1 MVKYSPGHGGKE
13 ADLLLMFKKMA
24 LENNTEEQQ
33 SLMLQMWEVRGD
45 NQAVNLHP
53 LHPVSCL

>member
-1 MVKYSPGHGGKE
+1 MGGKE

-33 SLMLQMWEVRGD
+33 NLMLQMWEVRGD